1 MKLFWMTL
9 PALLV
14 LGACGD
20 KDDDTAHDDDHA
32 DHDHD
37 ADADEDEQRDPPV
50 GHLHHTVQCC
60 QWALSTQCH

>member
-1 MKLFWMTL
+1 MKLLWMTL

-20 KDDDTAHDDDHA
+20 KDDDTADTAHDDHA

-37 ADADEDEQRDPPV
+37 ADEE
-50 GHLHHTVQCC
+50 
-60 QWALSTQCH
+60 